1 MLTGSPVAGATASLE
16 RRLAGARR
24 VARPEVSGRVTG
36 VVGLCVTASG
46 LDAGLGEV
54 VRVGDGA
61 DAVAAEVVALDGDRL
76 RCLPLG
82 PLAGIGAG
90 SRAVATGESLRV
102 PVGAR
107 LRGRVLDGLGRP
119 ADGRGTLSGCEQV
132 AIDLAPP
139 SALQRQRIDRALP
152 LGVRALDTLV
162 PCGRGQRLGI
172 FAGSGVG
179 KSSLLS
185 MITRNTAAEVT
196 VVALV
201 GERGREVREF
211 LENDLGSEGLARSV
225 VVVAT
230 SDQPPLVRLRAGFVA
245 TRIAEAFRD
254 EGADVLLMMDS
265 VTRAAMAQREVG
277 LSVGEPPATRGYP
290 PSVFTMLAQLLE
302 RAGPGARGSI
312 TGLYSVLVEGDDHN
326 EPIADAARSILDGHV
341 VLDRRLASG
350 GHFPSIDVLESISR
364 VAPAVTTPG
373 QRHLATVMRRLL
385 AAHREIRELVEIGAY
400 VPGTNPD
407 ADRARELWPRIEGF
421 LRQDMAERVSAE
433 AAWAGLRAIVDGG
446 GA

>member
-1 MLTGSPVAGATASLE
+1 MSTATI
-16 RRLAGARR
+16 RQRLDIALRE
-24 VARPEVSGRVTG
+24 ARPRAYGRVLS
-36 VVGLCVTASG
+36 VVGLCVTVTGIA
-46 LDAGLGEV
+46 A
-54 VRVGDGA
+54 RVGEIVRIGDQHGG
-61 DAVAAEVVALDGDRL
+61 VLAEVIALDGDRL

-82 PLAGIGAG
+82 QLAGIGTG
-90 SRAVATGESLRV
+90 SAASATGTPLLV
-102 PVGAR
+102 PVGPA

-119 ADGRGTLSGCEQV
+119 MDRLGPLAGCDWV
-132 AIDLAPP
+132 PVDLAPP
-139 SALQRQRIDRALP
+139 SALERRRVNENLP

-185 MITRNTAAEVT
+185 MITRNTAAEIT

-211 LENDLGSEGLARSV
+211 LEADLGPEGLARSV

-254 EGADVLLMMDS
+254 AGRDVLLMMDS
-265 VTRAAMAQREVG
+265 VTRAAAAQREVG

-290 PSVFTMLAQLLE
+290 PSVFALLAQLLE

-312 TGLYSVLVEGDDHN
+312 TALYTVLVEGDDHN

-341 VLDRRLASG
+341 VLDRRLASA
-350 GHFPSIDVLESISR
+350 GHFPSIDVLESVSR
-364 VAPAVTTPG
+364 VGPAITAPAQRADATT
-373 QRHLATVMRRLL
+373 LRRLL
-385 AAHREIRELVEIGAY
+385 AAQREVRELVEIGAY
-400 VPGTNPD
+400 VPGSNPD
-407 ADRARELWPRIEGF
+407 ADRARALWPRIEGF
-421 LRQDMAERVSAE
+421 LRQDMAERSTAGE
-433 AAWAGLRAIVDGG
+433 AWAALRSIVESETT
-446 GA
+446 